1 MNTKLKLITSN
12 APSIICDGDTVIIES
27 LAIQNQDLNDYM
39 KDKVDPIEAFTD
51 LIESAFNFA
60 KISAASLLKP
70 LSIASL

>member
-39 KDKVDPIEAFTD
+39 KDKVDPIEAVD
-51 LIESAFNFA
+51 VVSVNHA
-60 KISAASLLKP
+60 
-70 LSIASL
+70 